1 MMAPQWLIGA
11 IIIAAVARNP
21 KEKLR
26 NSIMQ
31 ILTAMAK
38 IEITDG
44 QLSLSLSEATWVV
57 HILIIIQST
66 GRIFHGLLAF

>member
-11 IIIAAVARNP
+11 IIIAAVARNL

-26 NSIMQ
+26 KSKMQ
-31 ILTAMAK
+31 IITVMAK

-44 QLSLSLSEATWVV
+44 QLSLSEATWVV
-57 HILIIIQST
+57 HILYNPQDASFT
-66 GRIFHGLLAF
+66 DY

>member
-26 NSIMQ
+26 KSKMQ
-31 ILTAMAK
+31 IITVMAK

-57 HILIIIQST
+57 HILYNPHPHLSRIISI
-66 GRIFHGLLAF
+66 LVL